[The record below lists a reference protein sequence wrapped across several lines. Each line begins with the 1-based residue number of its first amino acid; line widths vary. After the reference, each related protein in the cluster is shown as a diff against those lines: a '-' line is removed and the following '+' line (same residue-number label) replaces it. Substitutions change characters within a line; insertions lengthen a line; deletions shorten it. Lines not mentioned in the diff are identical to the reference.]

1 MRIIPKKIKVKNTV
15 WKCYSMPD
23 VIVAL
28 VMFAIIFASVT
39 TGNWAIAVILGIISV
54 VMFMPTQDGIFYAC
68 ILENG
73 KFLFSKKKYT
83 AAAKSAKESVDAL
96 IPLKSIRDNGLIE
109 YAGGSF
115 GRVIKIGQKNFGIED
130 AVQQNIDINYFANA
144 LKLIDGNQSA
154 DIVKIDRPVNLDAFA
169 GELFGRLNDV
179 RESMDSG
186 DVKSIKD
193 GILRERI
200 DAIDRLNNIRKQYIS
215 DYYIVLYG
223 TLPSLSDGKYTL
235 KVTTGSDYSGVVGD
249 ASSKITFTFYVDRNA
264 PTISGAST
272 SATGK
277 YATSSFTVRA
287 SDSVSGVESLYMKAP
302 NSSYYSSVGSSSKTI
317 SSGSA
322 NGLYSFYAYDK
333 AQNKSKT
340 YYVYFDSTK
349 PVGTLKTSIGAVSSG
364 SYTNQS
370 FSYTA
375 SDSGSGIKT
384 LQYKTPGSSTWKT
397 YTSGTTISST
407 STNGWYYFRAQDK
420 SGLYS
425 DESKICLDTGKP
437 TGTLYGGTKAVASGS
452 TVTSQYVKFTA
463 ADGLSGISKVY
474 VKKPSAVGYAVI
486 SNSSQFTANGTYSF
500 YCTDVAGNRSDEYTI
515 TLDNTAPELICE
527 GAEFGSIAEQSF
539 TVTARDAGGKATL
552 YYRHEYGKW
561 QTSGDSC
568 TISDKQQDG
577 RYYFYAVDEQN
588 NKSAE
593 LWVLF
598 NAAELAGRFVQS
610 DVDNSVYF
618 TWDSDYWTATLDG
631 EAYHKGT
638 WIRDEGD
645 HTIVLSNGVGKIATY
660 NFTIDHHYVVSKTVS
675 PSCTEQG
682 YTIYVCS
689 SCGAT
694 KREDFVAGTGH
705 KYEVS
710 EVIRPTCTEQGYTI
724 YKCSACGATKR
735 DDYTQ
740 ASGHN
745 YVKTEEPPTCTES
758 GKTVYTCSACGFEY
772 MEEGDLPSGHV
783 YVSEIVKNATCTQD
797 GERHHRCEK
806 CGEEYSSVIPKTGH
820 NYMITD
826 EEREDG
832 STKRT
837 YTCTICG
844 NTYVQDLGNQT
855 EKVTNYVEYLFAQYS
870 PYMIWVFLAT
880 AGVWSIVMGVMFA
893 IAHKNEDKEKAKK
906 MIVNY
911 VIGLIVI
918 FCILVAAPYLV
929 RGIAA
934 LVT

>member
-1 MRIIPKKIKVKNTV
+1 MTARRNKVLLLLLAAVCLCCLLCGISFFGGNTTAYA
-15 WKCYSMPD
+15 YSSSVRYKLD
-23 VIVAL
+23 VTATGAEGIYLYVNGASGSGTITDGAAL
-28 VMFAIIFASVT
+28 NYAPNRVDVVLNKRTKLGRFYYTKYVEDFELSGPTTYSKADKTRNSSRTSTKTVT
-39 TGNWAIAVILGIISV
+39 
-54 VMFMPTQDGIFYAC
+54 Y
-68 ILENG
+68 
-73 KFLFSKKKYT
+73 
-83 AAAKSAKESVDAL
+83 
-96 IPLKSIRDNGLIE
+96 
-109 YAGGSF
+109 
-115 GRVIKIGQKNFGIED
+115 
-130 AVQQNIDINYFANA
+130 
-144 LKLIDGNQSA
+144 
-154 DIVKIDRPVNLDAFA
+154 
-169 GELFGRLNDV
+169 
-179 RESMDSG
+179 
-186 DVKSIKD
+186 
-193 GILRERI
+193 
-200 DAIDRLNNIRKQYIS
+200 
-215 DYYIVLYG
+215 

-349 PVGTLKTSIGAVSSG
+349 PVGTLKTSIGSVSSG

-437 TGTLYGGTKAVASGS
+437 AGTLYGGTKAAASGS

-474 VKKPSAVGYAVI
+474 VKKPGAVGYAVI

-500 YCTDVAGNRSDEYTI
+500 YCTDVAGNRSDDYTI

-552 YYRHEYGKW
+552 YYRYEYGEW

-631 EAYHKGT
+631 KAYHKGT

-645 HTIVLSNGVGKIATY
+645 HTIVLSNGVGKSATY
-660 NFTIDHHYVVSKTVS
+660 NFTIDHHYVVSKTVA

-772 MEEGDLPSGHV
+772 IEEGDLPSGHV

-826 EEREDG
+826 EVREDG

>member
-1 MRIIPKKIKVKNTV
+1 M
-15 WKCYSMPD
+15 
-23 VIVAL
+23 
-28 VMFAIIFASVT
+28 
-39 TGNWAIAVILGIISV
+39 
-54 VMFMPTQDGIFYAC
+54 
-68 ILENG
+68 
-73 KFLFSKKKYT
+73 
-83 AAAKSAKESVDAL
+83 
-96 IPLKSIRDNGLIE
+96 
-109 YAGGSF
+109 
-115 GRVIKIGQKNFGIED
+115 
-130 AVQQNIDINYFANA
+130 
-144 LKLIDGNQSA
+144 
-154 DIVKIDRPVNLDAFA
+154 
-169 GELFGRLNDV
+169 
-179 RESMDSG
+179 
-186 DVKSIKD
+186 
-193 GILRERI
+193 
-200 DAIDRLNNIRKQYIS
+200 
-215 DYYIVLYG
+215 
-223 TLPSLSDGKYTL
+223 
-235 KVTTGSDYSGVVGD
+235 
-249 ASSKITFTFYVDRNA
+249 
-264 PTISGAST
+264 
-272 SATGK
+272 
-277 YATSSFTVRA
+277 
-287 SDSVSGVESLYMKAP
+287 
-302 NSSYYSSVGSSSKTI
+302 
-317 SSGSA
+317 
-322 NGLYSFYAYDK
+322 
-333 AQNKSKT
+333 
-340 YYVYFDSTK
+340 
-349 PVGTLKTSIGAVSSG
+349 
-364 SYTNQS
+364 
-370 FSYTA
+370 
-375 SDSGSGIKT
+375 
-384 LQYKTPGSSTWKT
+384 
-397 YTSGTTISST
+397 
-407 STNGWYYFRAQDK
+407 
-420 SGLYS
+420 
-425 DESKICLDTGKP
+425 
-437 TGTLYGGTKAVASGS
+437 
-452 TVTSQYVKFTA
+452 
-463 ADGLSGISKVY
+463 
-474 VKKPSAVGYAVI
+474 
-486 SNSSQFTANGTYSF
+486 
-500 YCTDVAGNRSDEYTI
+500 
-515 TLDNTAPELICE
+515 
-527 GAEFGSIAEQSF
+527 
-539 TVTARDAGGKATL
+539 
-552 YYRHEYGKW
+552 
-561 QTSGDSC
+561 
-568 TISDKQQDG
+568 
-577 RYYFYAVDEQN
+577 
-588 NKSAE
+588 
-593 LWVLF
+593 LF

-631 EAYHKGT
+631 KAYHKGT

-645 HTIVLSNGVGKIATY
+645 HTIVLSNGVGKSATY
-660 NFTIDHHYVVSKTVS
+660 NFTIDHHYVVSKTAA

-772 MEEGDLPSGHV
+772 IEEGDLPSGHV

-826 EEREDG
+826 EVREDG